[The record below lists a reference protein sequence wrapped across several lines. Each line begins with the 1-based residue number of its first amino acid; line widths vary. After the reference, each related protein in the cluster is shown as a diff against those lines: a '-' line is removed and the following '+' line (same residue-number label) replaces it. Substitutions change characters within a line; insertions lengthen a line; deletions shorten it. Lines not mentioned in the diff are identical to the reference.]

1 MEPEKNRPCNSKN
14 LTQRAASGDLDV
26 LPELVHCFEDS
37 LLHFASRYCKSRD
50 EARDVVQDA
59 YEAATKHL
67 EGFRGQASIK
77 TWLTRLVI
85 SACSRR
91 KRGAR
96 NDPRRHVSI
105 DELSSHQARS
115 VSAPPSAEDNTLR
128 REILLD
134 IQKALGHLNKTDQAV
149 LLLRDGKELSSKETA
164 RFLGLSVA
172 AVKSRLHRARKRI
185 RQRLEEEGEAA

>member
-1 MEPEKNRPCNSKN
+1 MKPEKPCNSKD
-14 LTQRAASGDLDV
+14 LTHRAASGDLEV
-26 LPELVHCFEDS
+26 LSELVHCFEDS
-37 LLHFASRYCKSRD
+37 LLHFASRYCRSRED
-50 EARDVVQDA
+50 ARDVVQDA

-96 NDPRRHVSI
+96 NDPRRHVPM
-105 DELSSHQARS
+105 DQLSVHQARS
-115 VSAPPSAEDNTLR
+115 VSNPPSAEENTRR

-134 IQKALGHLNKTDQAV
+134 IQKALGQLNQTDQAV

-172 AVKSRLHRARKRI
+172 AVKSRLHRARKRV
-185 RQRLEEEGEAA
+185 RQRLEKEGEAA